1 MKLLRLIDYQILAF
15 WYTSPK
21 ERLWAYLATLPLV
34 VLVLDGISQVFH

>member
-1 MKLLRLIDYQILAF
+1 MKLLQSIDQQILAF
-15 WYTSPK
+15 WYTTPN